1 MAPVW
6 FRKSDFLD
14 YLFVFSVATLDD
26 SGSHLLLL
34 PEWTTLCRKAEQ
46 RSSDCAKTGQWFLTA
61 AHSSSQGT
69 NFQIPPAA
77 VTWSDPHLRISQR
90 RLYVQFM
97 SERKP
102 SKSTP
107 GLSMQLATACTW
119 RTFSCASTEHMPQH
133 GILALVQQMLCKHQQ
148 VNAKSTENVTTETGF
163 SWSLG
168 WILPTCYSATNCTL
182 TSNAEDILCSGHVP
196 YIS

>member
-1 MAPVW
+1 MDDPVW
-6 FRKSDFLD
+6 KSRAAIIRLRQNRTV
-14 YLFVFSVATLDD
+14 VFN
-26 SGSHLLLL
+26 
-34 PEWTTLCRKAEQ
+34 
-46 RSSDCAKTGQWFLTA
+46 
-61 AHSSSQGT
+61 SSSQGT

-107 GLSMQLATACTW
+107 GLSMQLATACAW